1 MSDETTS
8 HLESDREVP
17 TAEADSTAGAMSKM
31 SRRGREGRDAAPR
44 KSPLLV
50 VLGWVQ
56 ELVIV
61 VVVALVISSLIRA
74 FLGQVFVIPSGSME
88 NTLQIN
94 DRVVVSK
101 VTEVHRGDVVVFK
114 DPGGWLTPAAQ
125 PTGWRKA
132 AEFLGVLPDTSD
144 QHLIKRI
151 IGMPGDTVKWSPEQK
166 QLSINGTLIDESS
179 YLYGDAGGL
188 VEPATVAF
196 EVVVP
201 QDTVFVMGDHRNDSF
216 DSRCHLADITNDGR
230 PRGAS
235 AFVPLDDVVGPAVQI
250 VAPLDRW
257 RTMKRPAV
265 FDTVAAAG
273 AAPQQATIVPE
284 GVGCQ

>member
-1 MSDETTS
+1 MTDESTTTDPTPTPQDPKTKQAG
-8 HLESDREVP
+8 ESK
-17 TAEADSTAGAMSKM
+17 A
-31 SRRGREGRDAAPR
+31 SRLG
-44 KSPLLV
+44 PLAV
-50 VLGWVQ
+50 VVGWVQ

-61 VVVALVISSLIRA
+61 AVIALVISALIRA

-88 NTLQIN
+88 NTLQVS

-101 VTEVHRGDVVVFK
+101 ITSVHRGDVVVFK

-125 PTGWRKA
+125 PTGWRKV
-132 AEFLGVLPDTSD
+132 AEFVGVLPDTSD

-151 IGMPGDTVKWSPEQK
+151 IGMPGDTVKWSPEQG
-166 QLSINGTLIDESS
+166 QLSVNGTLLDESA
-179 YLYGDAGGL
+179 YLYSDADGM
-188 VEPATVAF
+188 VAPASVAF

-201 QDTVFVMGDHRNDSF
+201 ADTVFVMGDHRNDSY

-235 AFVPLDDVVGPAVQI
+235 AFVPMDDIVGPAVQI

-257 RTMKRPAV
+257 STMHRPAI
-265 FDTVAAAG
+265 FDAVPAG
-273 AAPQQATIVPE
+273 VTPPAEATITPE

>member
-1 MSDETTS
+1 MTDESTTTD
-8 HLESDREVP
+8 H
-17 TAEADSTAGAMSKM
+17 TQKEASQQDAGGRKASQ
-31 SRRGREGRDAAPR
+31 RG
-44 KSPLLV
+44 PLAV
-50 VLGWVQ
+50 VIGWVQ
-56 ELVIV
+56 EV
-61 VVVALVISSLIRA
+61 VVVAVIALVISALIRA

-88 NTLQIN
+88 NTLQVS

-101 VTEVHRGDVVVFK
+101 ITSVHRGDVVVFK

-125 PTGWRKA
+125 ATGWRKA
-132 AEFLGVLPDTSD
+132 AEFVGILPDTSD

-166 QLSINGTLIDESS
+166 QLSVNGTLLDETA
-179 YLYGDAGGL
+179 YLYSDADGM
-188 VEPATVAF
+188 VAPASVAF

-201 QDTVFVMGDHRNDSF
+201 ADTVFVMGDHRNDSY

-235 AFVPLDDVVGPAVQI
+235 AFVPMDDIVGPAVQI

-257 RTMKRPAV
+257 RTMHRPAV
-265 FDTVAAAG
+265 FDAVPAG
-273 AAPQQATIVPE
+273 MTPPAEATITPE